1 MGCTFLSMGRA
12 AEGRGPGSPPPSWA
26 TDLRRAWKA
35 AHGHHSPRREESTR
49 IPTPNL
55 EER

>member
-35 AHGHHSPRREESTR
+35 AHGHHSPRREEPTR